1 MIAHQWRQP
10 LNAISLTSGIIRM
23 KAQRGKLEDTKA
35 IELSN
40 NIAEYSHHLSETIN
54 DFRDF
59 FKSEKKAEETSYTEI
74 TQSVLKIIEESII
87 NKQIELIKNFHCEDK
102 FVSYP
107 NELKQVVLNLIKNA
121 EDILIEK
128 EVKKPYIKIQTYKMN
143 HKFVLELSD
152 NGGGIPVSII
162 NNVFDPYFSTKTQK
176 DGTGLGLYMSKTIIE
191 QHCNGELS
199 VSNNEVG
206 AVFKVIL
213 NENF

>member
-1 MIAHQWRQP
+1 
-10 LNAISLTSGIIRM
+10 M
-23 KAQRGKLEDTKA
+23 KAQRGKLENEKA

-40 NIAEYSHHLSETIN
+40 NIADYSHHLSETIN

-59 FKSEKKAEETSYTEI
+59 FKSEKKSEETSYTEI
-74 TQSVLKIIEESII
+74 IESVLKIIEESVV
-87 NKQIELIKNFHCEDK
+87 NKQVELIKDFHCEDR

-128 EVKKPYIKIQTYKMN
+128 EIKKPYIKIQTYKMN
-143 HKFVLELSD
+143 KQFVLEVSD
-152 NGGGIPVSII
+152 NGGGIPTSII

-199 VSNNEVG
+199 VSNNESG

-213 NENF
+213 NQNF